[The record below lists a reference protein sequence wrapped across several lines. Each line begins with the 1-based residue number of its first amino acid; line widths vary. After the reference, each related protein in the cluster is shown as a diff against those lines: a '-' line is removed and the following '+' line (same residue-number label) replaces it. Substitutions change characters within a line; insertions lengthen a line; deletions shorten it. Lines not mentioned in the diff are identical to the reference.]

1 MLRFRSHLMAV
12 AVGSVI
18 TAVLFGGAA
27 FATSTPQVIQACVGG
42 TQDNQGHQDARAAD
56 GSVGSGNLRVPGK
69 AGCTKSETPLSW
81 NVQGPQ
87 GPAGANGTNGGNGA
101 NGATGATGPA
111 GSQGAAGPQ
120 GVAGPVG
127 PVGPVG
133 PQGADGKPGLVAT
146 DLSGTPLRIVAGNT
160 TPGAT
165 AWQSYQGYALYLD
178 VDTTNAGFKT
188 TPVYTVSLTGD
199 SMIFWATGG
208 SAPYS
213 TSPTGFRLYI
223 RLIDGTPISPTQANT
238 YNWHINW
245 MAAGQ

>member
-1 MLRFRSHLMAV
+1 M
-12 AVGSVI
+12 
-18 TAVLFGGAA
+18 
-27 FATSTPQVIQACVGG
+27 
-42 TQDNQGHQDARAAD
+42 
-56 GSVGSGNLRVPGK
+56 
-69 AGCTKSETPLSW
+69 
-81 NVQGPQ
+81 
-87 GPAGANGTNGGNGA
+87 
-101 NGATGATGPA
+101 
-111 GSQGAAGPQ
+111 
-120 GVAGPVG
+120 
-127 PVGPVG
+127 
-133 PQGADGKPGLVAT
+133 
-146 DLSGTPLRIVAGNT
+146 AGNT